1 VEVFQRTVQGLFD
14 AVHVSEFCTPAK
26 EYIRDLS
33 RHILSMEITG
43 SVTNP
48 ADAGNRRMLHRLVT
62 LYLDAIPFAMAKS
75 EAEEARAAQEVV
87 VAIINDLLETAKSN
101 VPFSSRPRD
110 PSPVLDQL
118 AHRFVGTCFE
128 DTWPKKI
135 AGCKGIIIMTSEVDL
150 GKAWTRKREP
160 EFIRALFFVL
170 KDMPNDP
177 PASIAEML
185 GAITHI
191 IRTCRS
197 DGSYTGEDGIDRQEE
212 ISYLV
217 KVIIVELSCTN
228 STVRKAAQATLEL
241 LGGLTGVK
249 VSELMFPQRD
259 RLLSPIYTK
268 PLRALSL
275 STQIGNIDAI
285 RYCLD
290 LQPHLLDVNEEL
302 LRLLHEALALADA
315 EDVALIGRNTQRRN
329 TLEVIRLRVVCIKL
343 LTASMPLTDFF
354 SKQHQTRQR

>member
-1 VEVFQRTVQGLFD
+1 MDVFQRTVQGLFD
-14 AVHVSEFCTPAK
+14 AVHVSEFRAPAE

-62 LYLDAIPFAMAKS
+62 LYLDTIPLTMAKP
-75 EAEEARAAQEVV
+75 EAEEARTAQDVV

-101 VPFSSRPRD
+101 VPFSTRPRD

-118 AHRFVGTCFE
+118 AHRFVVTCFE
-128 DTWPKKI
+128 ETWPKKI
-135 AGCKGIIIMTSEVDL
+135 AGCKGIIVMTSEVNL
-150 GKAWTRKREP
+150 GATWVRKREP
-160 EFIRALFFVL
+160 DFIRALFFVL

-177 PASIAEML
+177 PANINEVLDAIA
-185 GAITHI
+185 HI
-191 IRTCRS
+191 IRTCRGHGAS
-197 DGSYTGEDGIDRQEE
+197 MDEDGADLQEE

-217 KVIIVELSCTN
+217 KLLIVELSSTN
-228 STVRKAAQATLEL
+228 STVRRAAQTTLEL
-241 LGGLTGVK
+241 LAGLSGVNI
-249 VSELMFPQRD
+249 SELMLPHRD
-259 RLLSPIYTK
+259 RLLSPIFTK
-268 PLRALSL
+268 PLRALPL

-315 EDVALIGRNTQRRN
+315 EDAALIGRNTQRRS

>member
-1 VEVFQRTVQGLFD
+1 
-14 AVHVSEFCTPAK
+14 
-26 EYIRDLS
+26 
-33 RHILSMEITG
+33 MEITG

-62 LYLDAIPFAMAKS
+62 LYLDTIPLTMAKS
-75 EAEEARAAQEVV
+75 EAEEARTAQDVV
-87 VAIINDLLETAKSN
+87 VAIINDLLETAKNN
-101 VPFSSRPRD
+101 VPFSTRRRD

-118 AHRFVGTCFE
+118 AHRFVVTCFE
-128 DTWPKKI
+128 ETWPKKI

-150 GKAWTRKREP
+150 GTTWIRKREP
-160 EFIRALFFVL
+160 DFIRALFFVL

-177 PASIAEML
+177 PANISEVL
-185 GAITHI
+185 DAITRI
-191 IRTCRS
+191 IRTCRGHGTS
-197 DGSYTGEDGIDRQEE
+197 MDEDGVDLQEE

-217 KVIIVELSCTN
+217 KLLIVELSSTN
-228 STVRKAAQATLEL
+228 STVRKAAQTTLEL
-241 LGGLTGVK
+241 LAELSGVNI
-249 VSELMFPQRD
+249 SELMLPHRD
-259 RLLSPIYTK
+259 RLLSPIFTK
-268 PLRALSL
+268 PLRALPL

-315 EDVALIGRNTQRRN
+315 EDAALIGRSTQRRS